1 MSPVDSLF
9 NTYID
14 INILLLVAAVLWMLT
29 RSALGIF
36 GLGQAFRV
44 QLRLFKGMFIA
55 VALSP
60 LVVAA
65 FGAIQSAGLLGQN
78 NSLNLTDMIVAQYL
92 NGAIQMPA
100 ADFQQVVGLRDT
112 LTRDLTGLK
121 STFGIAAVAL
131 LLGGFAF
138 LSVRTLASALRL
150 RAMLRRAYPW
160 RRFGNIHLLLSDAT
174 MIPFSTRSLRRR
186 FIVLPTSM
194 LTDSRDLRMALSHEF
209 QHIRQADVE
218 WEILMGL
225 LRPLFFWNPAF
236 ALWRRRLE
244 RLRELACDEA
254 VLARSGGGFDARA
267 YGDCL
272 LRVCRAAVG
281 RDMHNQIEV
290 PSVSFIQV
298 GRLPFSA
305 NSVRFLRYRIAS
317 IMVQRRARLGRTGF
331 ALLMVPVIAA
341 VLAGSLAIKRPGDWS
356 QERLMLS
363 TIVNLERLAARNAA
377 MGSVSAFGR

>member
-1 MSPVDSLF
+1 MSPIDTVF

-14 INILLLVAAVLWMLT
+14 LNILLLVAAVLWFLT
-29 RSALGIF
+29 RAAMGVF
-36 GLGQAFRV
+36 GLGQAFGV

-55 VALSP
+55 VAISP

-65 FGAIQSAGLLGQN
+65 FGLLQAAGLLGQS

-92 NGAIQMPA
+92 NGSIQMPA
-100 ADFQQVVGLRDT
+100 ADFQQAVALRDT

-121 STFGIAAVAL
+121 SGYGVAAALAL
-131 LLGGFAF
+131 LAGAAF
-138 LSVRTLASALRL
+138 VGLRTLASAWRL

-160 RRFGNIHLLLSDAT
+160 RRFGNVHLLLSDAT

-186 FIVLPTSM
+186 FIVIPTSM
-194 LTDSRDLRMALSHEF
+194 LVDSRDLRMALSHEF

-254 VLARSGGGFDARA
+254 VLTRRGHSFDARA

-305 NSVRFLRYRIAS
+305 NSVRFLRYRISS
-317 IMVQRRARLGRTGF
+317 IMAARRARLGRAGL

-363 TIVNLERLAARNAA
+363 TIVNLERLEARNAA
-377 MGSVSAFGR
+377 MDRVTAFGR